1 MGEIVDLL
9 NNTVFPI
16 GMCIILCY
24 YVKLQGEKQ
33 DSKIDKIEE
42 RHDKEVTKITEAVNN
57 NTKVIE
63 RLIAKLFKGDDLDD
77 N

>member
-1 MGEIVDLL
+1 MVEISELL

-24 YVKLQGEKQ
+24 YVKAQGEKQ
-33 DSKIDKIEE
+33 DAKVDKIEE
-42 RHDKEVTKITEAVNN
+42 RHEAEVTKITEAVNN

>member
-1 MGEIVDLL
+1 MSEIAELL

-33 DSKIDKIEE
+33 DAKVDKIEE
-42 RHDKEVTKITEAVNN
+42 RHEQEVTKITEAVNN

-63 RLIAKLFKGDDLDD
+63 RLIAKLFKGDDLND